1 MKNLRSFGESKP
13 SVELRNTLVVIRWST
28 DYLLKTVAQLGRIIV
43 QVETQTEGFRMS
55 FEVKSDQRVSC
66 GV

>member
-1 MKNLRSFGESKP
+1 MP
-13 SVELRNTLVVIRWST
+13 SVELRNALVAKRWST

-55 FEVKSDQRVSC
+55 FEVKSDQRVGC